1 MSNGIRKG
9 GLLGDGHKY
18 KSWGDGGREY
28 IGGTASKTD
37 QGENTDADAGIER
50 RVLRAVT
57 EYEIDQVIWAY
68 KHGGDFS

>member
-9 GLLGDGHKY
+9 LLLGDGLKY
-18 KSWGDGGREY
+18 KSWGDGGRGY

-37 QGENTDADAGIER
+37 QGKNKEAEADIEMG
-50 RVLRAVT
+50 VLRAVT